1 MVEIGTK
8 RRKNFGDEAYGR
20 ITVAERDDGYF
31 YLRQKRE
38 DNEFVDMEADC
49 VAMSR
54 ETMLRLHALLGTWL
68 SQQ

>member
-1 MVEIGTK
+1 MTEIGTK
-8 RRKNFGDEAYGR
+8 RRKSLGDDTYGR

-38 DNEFVDMEADC
+38 DNEPVDMDADC

-54 ETMLRLHALLGTWL
+54 ETMVRLHALLGTWL
-68 SQQ
+68 NQQ